1 MRISELLNESEVLTE
16 ITRPNKYKAEEILR
30 NAGYKTL
37 GEGTYGTVFAKPG
50 ADHVLKLFL
59 STDKAYLSFIDLV
72 NSTNN
77 IHFPKF
83 KGKLIRVTDEYY
95 AIRMEILTRVAD
107 NTQTAYA
114 ARAMSNFIRMKQG
127 LKPHTQTPEQVATE
141 MESLEKSQPGIIE
154 TCEIIADGI
163 SKKYP
168 IDLHNENY
176 MMRGN
181 VLVITDP
188 VISWD

>member
-1 MRISELLNESEVLTE
+1 MRISELLRESEVLAE
-16 ITRPNKYKAEEILR
+16 ISRPNKYNAEKILR
-30 NAGYKTL
+30 NAGYKRL
-37 GEGTYGTVFAKPG
+37 GEGVYGTVFAKPG

-95 AIRMEILTRVAD
+95 AIRMERLTHVAD
-107 NTQTAYA
+107 NKQTEYT
-114 ARAMSNFIRMKQG
+114 ARAMGNLILMHQG
-127 LKPHTQTPEQVATE
+127 LKPYAQTSAQVIAE

-154 TCEIIADGI
+154 ACDIIADGI